1 MENLFILL
9 NFVGVFA
16 CGFYLLMFR
25 PSRAV
30 LASIAVF
37 MLVLTF
43 GPFVYLY
50 VETRHIRGAVVE
62 GSLLFVILVG
72 VGVAVSQKKLVEL
85 VEVKAR
91 KCPSCGKPRLVWPDC
106 YTCVNPD
113 CERFV
118 AGLVE
123 PEPLAMTE
131 PKTRE

>member
-1 MENLFILL
+1 MENFFIL
-9 NFVGVFA
+9 FYSVGVFA
-16 CGFYLLMFR
+16 CGFYFLMFR

-37 MLVLTF
+37 MLVMTF

-62 GSLLFVILVG
+62 GLLLFVILVG
-72 VGVAVSQKKLVEL
+72 VGVAVSQKKIVEL
-85 VEVKAR
+85 VKVKAR

-118 AGLVE
+118 AGLVD